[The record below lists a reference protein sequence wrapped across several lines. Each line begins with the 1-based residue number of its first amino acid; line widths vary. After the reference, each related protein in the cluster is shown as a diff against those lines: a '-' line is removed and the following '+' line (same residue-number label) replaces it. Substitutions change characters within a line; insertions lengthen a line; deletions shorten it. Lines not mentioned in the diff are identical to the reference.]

1 MNQKKLGMKA
11 WRMLWGAR
19 PSELADLN
27 VTELARRLDT
37 TPANLSRAVS
47 RTSYYTLGKH
57 LELKKFQ
64 AFEVLVICYKIH
76 SVKKALKIMGIE
88 SESHFIKRYKAHRG
102 RTPGEFCRKKRKEW
116 EEKKRNNDPEYLN
129 WVKYHHYH
137 LEFI

>member
-1 MNQKKLGMKA
+1 MTQKKLGMEA
-11 WRMLWGAR
+11 WRIIIRSR

-27 VTELARRLDT
+27 VTELARRLGT

-47 RTSYYTLGKH
+47 NTSHCTLGRH
-57 LELKKFQ
+57 LELKKFH

-102 RTPGEFCRKKRKEW
+102 RTPGQLCREQRKDW
-116 EEKKRNNDPEYLN
+116 EEKKRNKHPEYLS
-129 WVKYHHYH
+129 WLKYRHYR
-137 LEFI
+137 FDAM